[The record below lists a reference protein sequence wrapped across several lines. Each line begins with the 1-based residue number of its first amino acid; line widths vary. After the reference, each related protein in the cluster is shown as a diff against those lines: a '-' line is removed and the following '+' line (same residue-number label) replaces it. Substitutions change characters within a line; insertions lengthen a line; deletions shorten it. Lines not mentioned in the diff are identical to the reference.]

1 MNTLSTMVAKI
12 EARGKIPTRWK
23 SHRLVV
29 LAVFPCLCLS
39 SLLEY
44 GAVVFL
50 NREQSRPMLLPH
62 PSFPRNMKPRASL
75 VISTSLLGTIVSG
88 CISISD
94 KITEP
99 TGNAL
104 PPSPGL
110 ANVATSKTMQ
120 ADFPVDARKEAPRTN
135 LEMAAYVQG
144 LIDSRKQAEAAQV
157 QPSTSNAAPR
167 KTPARTST
175 SDVKELNRRTKVTT
189 EAYAQDLIDR
199 RQFDDAARIYWN
211 SAIRNPVACKGL
223 LVDFYASKL
232 SKRTEDKKPHEYAAE
247 YLQRL
252 ADAIYP
258 KEKAEDPG
266 FPRFAFVAEDD
277 AIQSKLNE
285 ELWSSRDKEKI
296 ERAIRLA
303 GWRLK
308 IAEGVYARKL
318 EVGEGEFFP
327 LISLSDA
334 KKLRGTVRTTPV
346 SGWKLCLLEKPQFG
360 PGAVHVTL
368 VDDPYLELCKREF
381 RLMKELC
388 RKLGAKSIV
397 CFDEDVSWKHG
408 EQNGEGG
415 IAISKGGVFDA
426 EANVK
431 YQKTY
436 EDYASFFEK
445 LSCKFNGGKGS
456 AVIRRGL
463 EEYSAELR
471 ERLENDKQFR
481 SIWND
486 RMDEK
491 NQATTGNFSYSIEKS
506 GYSSLNASIQAGCRI
521 LGIPFG
527 AFVSASWEQSESW
540 EKRKKWGLHA
550 EFPISKVV
558 D

>member
-1 MNTLSTMVAKI
+1 
-12 EARGKIPTRWK
+12 
-23 SHRLVV
+23 
-29 LAVFPCLCLS
+29 
-39 SLLEY
+39 
-44 GAVVFL
+44 
-50 NREQSRPMLLPH
+50 
-62 PSFPRNMKPRASL
+62 MKPRASF
-75 VISTSLLGTIVSG
+75 VVATSLLGTIVSG
-88 CISISD
+88 CISMSD
-94 KITEP
+94 KTTEP
-99 TGNAL
+99 TG
-104 PPSPGL
+104 P

-120 ADFPVDARKEAPRTN
+120 ADFSGGAREEAPRTN

-144 LIDSRKQAEAAQV
+144 LIDSRKQAEVAQV

-167 KTPARTST
+167 KAPARTST
-175 SDVKELNRRTKVTT
+175 SDDKEANWRTKVMT

-199 RQFDDAARIYWN
+199 RQFDDAARFYWK

-223 LVDFYASKL
+223 LVDFYASKS
-232 SKRTEDKKPHEYAAE
+232 SKKTEDKKPHEYAAE

-258 KEKAEDPG
+258 KEKAVDPG
-266 FPRFAFVAEDD
+266 YPRFAFVAEDD

-334 KKLRGTVRTTPV
+334 KKLRGTVRTTPI
-346 SGWKLCLLEKPQFG
+346 SGWRLCLLEKPQLG
-360 PGAVHVTL
+360 DVHITL

-381 RLMKELC
+381 RLMRELC
-388 RKLGAKSIV
+388 RQLGAKSIV
-397 CFDEDVSWKHG
+397 CFDEDVSWKQG

-426 EANVK
+426 NANLK

-436 EDYASFFEK
+436 EDYASFFGK
-445 LSCKFNGGKGS
+445 LSCTFNGGKGS
-456 AVIRRGL
+456 TVIRRGQ
-463 EEYSAELR
+463 EGYSAELR
-471 ERLENDKQFR
+471 DRLVHDPQFQ

-491 NQATTGNFSYSIEKS
+491 NQATTGDFSYSIEKS

-540 EKRKKWGLHA
+540 ERRKKWGLHA
-550 EFPISKVV
+550 EFPISKIV